1 MEKVMGLKLVLILCV
16 VGLLTVGG
24 FSCRYVMP
32 ERSVDYNKGRVAVN
46 LPRDAGNADIDRNVE
61 KSSAMIV
68 TVNSDGKTY
77 LGTDHSPIK
86 TDELRYKL
94 SELAANKP
102 EEDQIVYLSA
112 DVTADYGSVVEAC
125 DAIRTADLSHVG
137 VMAFSPRND
146 WPSRILVELPK
157 QPDPSDFSQ
166 LKPNP
171 LMLVVTLS
179 PDLRVKLNQDSY
191 GSVNDI
197 EPLSEK
203 LVNIFRERR
212 DEHAYK
218 PGFETRTDITEDERI
233 EKTLTIK
240 ADRKIKYGD
249 VAKVINALKGTG
261 ARPIILQLD
270 DLSN

>member
-46 LPRDAGNADIDRNVE
+46 LPRDAGNADIDRNME

-68 TVNSDGKTY
+68 TVSSDGKTY

-94 SELAANKP
+94 RELAANKP
-102 EEDQIVYLSA
+102 EEARIVYLAA

-137 VMAFSPRND
+137 VLAFSPRND

-171 LMLVVTLS
+171 LMLVVTIS
-179 PDLRVKLNQDSY
+179 PDLRVKLNQESY

-212 DEHAYK
+212 DQHAYRT
-218 PGFETRTDITEDERI
+218 GFETRTDVTEDERI

-249 VAKVINALKGTG
+249 VAKVINALKGAG

>member
-1 MEKVMGLKLVLILCV
+1 MGLERVLILCV

-137 VMAFSPRND
+137 VLAFSPRND

-212 DEHAYK
+212 DQHAYR
-218 PGFETRTDITEDERI
+218 PGFETRTDVTEDERI

>member
-1 MEKVMGLKLVLILCV
+1 MGLKMVLILCV

-137 VMAFSPRND
+137 VLAFSPRND

-249 VAKVINALKGTG
+249 VAKVINALKGAG

>member
-212 DEHAYK
+212 DQHAYR
-218 PGFETRTDITEDERI
+218 PGFETRTDVTEDERI

>member
-1 MEKVMGLKLVLILCV
+1 MGLKLVLILCA
-16 VGLLTVGG
+16 VGLLTLGG
-24 FSCRYVMP
+24 LSCRYVMP
-32 ERSVDYNKGRVAVN
+32 ERSVDHNKGRVAVN
-46 LPRDAGNADIDRNVE
+46 LPRDARNADIDRNME

-68 TVNSDGKTY
+68 TVSSDGETY

-94 SELAANKP
+94 SQLAASKS
-102 EEDQIVYLSA
+102 EEYRIVYLAA
-112 DVTADYGSVVEAC
+112 DVTADYGSVVAAC
-125 DAIRTADLSHVG
+125 DAIRAANLSQVG
-137 VMAFSPRND
+137 LLAFSPRND

-171 LMLVVTLS
+171 LMLVVTIS
-179 PDLRVKLNQDSY
+179 PDLRVKLNQESY

-203 LVNIFRERR
+203 LINIFGQRR
-212 DEHAYK
+212 DQHAYK
-218 PGFETRTDITEDERI
+218 PGFETRTDVTEDERL

-249 VAKVINALKGTG
+249 VAKVINAVKGTG

>member
-1 MEKVMGLKLVLILCV
+1 MGLKLVLILCV

-137 VMAFSPRND
+137 VLAFSPRND

-212 DEHAYK
+212 DQHAYR
-218 PGFETRTDITEDERI
+218 PGFETRTDVTEDERI

>member
-1 MEKVMGLKLVLILCV
+1 MGLKLVLILCV

-137 VMAFSPRND
+137 VLAFSPRND

-157 QPDPSDFSQ
+157 QPDPSYFSQ

-212 DEHAYK
+212 DQHAYR
-218 PGFETRTDITEDERI
+218 PGFETRTDVTEDERI

>member
-137 VMAFSPRND
+137 VLAFSPRND

-212 DEHAYK
+212 DQHAYR
-218 PGFETRTDITEDERI
+218 PGFETRTDVTEDERI